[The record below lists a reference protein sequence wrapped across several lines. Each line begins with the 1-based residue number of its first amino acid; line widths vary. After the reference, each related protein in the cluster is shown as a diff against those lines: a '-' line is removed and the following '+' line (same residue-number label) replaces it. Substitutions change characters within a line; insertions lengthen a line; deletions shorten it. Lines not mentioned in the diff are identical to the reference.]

1 MNSTAEQAPGHQE
14 SRDVVVAVTGC
25 AEEDARTVFD
35 LLRHSFVSD
44 RPADD
49 EPAEESSTRPTVW
62 FATVDVGE
70 TKAADAPAQLTAP
83 VLMDVQ
89 GGYWAVDRFRKHLAE
104 SFAVRMVGTAA
115 GDQEEEVRLELA
127 NR

>member
-25 AEEDARTVFD
+25 AKEDARTVFD
-35 LLRHSFVSD
+35 VLRRSFVSD
-44 RPADD
+44 RRADD
-49 EPAEESSTRPTVW
+49 EPQEASPTRPTVW
-62 FATVDVGE
+62 FATVDVSE
-70 TKAADAPAQLTAP
+70 TKASDAPAPLTGP

-89 GGYWAVDRFRKHLAE
+89 GGYWAVDRFRRHLAE

-115 GDQEEEVRLELA
+115 GDQEEEVRLRLA

>member
-25 AEEDARTVFD
+25 AKEDARTVFD
-35 LLRHSFVSD
+35 VLRRSFVSD
-44 RPADD
+44 RAAGD
-49 EPAEESSTRPTVW
+49 EPQEASRTRPTVW
-62 FATVDVGE
+62 FATVDVSE
-70 TKAADAPAQLTAP
+70 TRASDAPAPLSAP
-83 VLMDVQ
+83 VVLDVQ
-89 GGYWAVDRFRKHLAE
+89 GGYWAVDRFRRHLAE

-115 GDQEEEVRLELA
+115 GDQEEEVRLMLA

>member
-25 AEEDARTVFD
+25 AKEDARTVFD
-35 LLRHSFVSD
+35 VLRRSFLSD
-44 RPADD
+44 RPEDD
-49 EPAEESSTRPTVW
+49 EPQEASPTRPTVW
-62 FATVDVGE
+62 FATVDVSE
-70 TKAADAPAQLTAP
+70 TRTSDAPAPLTAP